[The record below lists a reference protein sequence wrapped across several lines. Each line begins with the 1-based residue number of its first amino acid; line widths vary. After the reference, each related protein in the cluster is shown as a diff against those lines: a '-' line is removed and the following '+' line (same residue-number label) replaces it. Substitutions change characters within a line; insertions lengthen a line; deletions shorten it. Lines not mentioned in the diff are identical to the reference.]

1 MGFYM
6 AGPWRELYNKM
17 VEDMQSPAFR
27 RFGSYGIA
35 GRTFSYRSLDE
46 FRRHLEWV
54 RREAEKEEGKPS
66 YRARVSV
73 CNGGRGY
80 LK

>member
-27 RFGSYGIA
+27 RFGSYSVA
-35 GRTFSYRSLDE
+35 GRSFSYRSLDE

-54 RREAEKEEGKPS
+54 KREAEKEEGKPS
-66 YRARVSV
+66 YRARVSMV
-73 CNGGRGY
+73 NGGRGY